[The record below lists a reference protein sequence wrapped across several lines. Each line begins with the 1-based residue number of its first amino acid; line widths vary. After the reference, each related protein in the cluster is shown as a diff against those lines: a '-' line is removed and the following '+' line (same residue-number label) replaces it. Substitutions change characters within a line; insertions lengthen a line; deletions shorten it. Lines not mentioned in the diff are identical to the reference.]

1 MSRAVFVLLAMVT
14 ELPASKI
21 RLVSHGMEVK
31 LDSETGY
38 GITSIRDAATGREF
52 ISSEAKLPL
61 YRITLSRADGSSSDV
76 ISATASSA
84 SVRQTASG
92 ATLVFEHAKE
102 HLQITCAVRA
112 DSAAPGVLW
121 KIAIHNTGEFRVRS
135 LFYPQWPAPLRL
147 SSSPGQNRLLY
158 PFLDGQEFIDPG
170 EHMPVGRAHR
180 TIYPGQAA
188 LQLMAYH
195 DAVSGLL
202 EMTKDGGGWLKHFRV
217 ARINGALDLS
227 IEHNPDE
234 TPGKDIDLPYDTV
247 LELFRGTW
255 QDAADVYAEWA
266 LQQKWAKKITDR
278 NPPHYLAE
286 GLPIVT
292 FAMRGDPYS
301 AEWSMYFPPSNRL
314 FNPDFHPSRIPAL
327 EARYAEFFD
336 SKVITNPFGWEHI
349 APWIAGDYFP
359 PYGGESLWAATATA
373 LRNAGS
379 PLFMLLSGSR
389 WGVNM
394 DDVGYHERDRFLKDT
409 APHAAAYDSS
419 GHPTEED
426 PPWAGSVQL
435 CIGTP
440 FAREHILDAFTGCV
454 KRGASIVQ
462 YDQNHGGMAFV
473 CYNRQHPHPP
483 GYGRWMVDETEKLF
497 RDVRAQCQRIN
508 PEFALAVEEPCEYFI
523 PYWEIYM
530 GRPYNFF
537 GTGSD
542 PSSDRLAVPLFIY
555 VYHQYLLGYGGSNEI
570 DVAHPYAEAIKV
582 ARKFTNGTL
591 LDVDPGKPAFRLDSI
606 PSPTDEL
613 RLARSCSRALRTYA
627 RPYLIS
633 GKMMRDPEIRDRKV
647 ESIRMWRD
655 PKDNRR
661 VYDLPAVDVP
671 LVLEST
677 WEADGRIGYVFA
689 NWQTSTQT
697 VVFAPRSYGPK
708 AASYGFAVYSDEGRR
723 SMQEHGTLPGEIRIE
738 VPALAAI
745 LVEQT
750 Q

>member
-1 MSRAVFVLLAMVT
+1 MYRALVALLALAAGLRAG
-14 ELPASKI
+14 EI
-21 RLVSHGMEVK
+21 RLESGSLQIK
-31 LDSETGY
+31 LDSGIGY
-38 GITSIRDAATGREF
+38 GITSIRDSANGRDF

-61 YRITLSRADGSSSDV
+61 YRITLSRADGSAFD
-76 ISATASSA
+76 ITSATAHSVSA
-84 SVRQTASG
+84 RQTASG
-92 ATLVFEHAKE
+92 TTLVFEHTQE
-102 HLQITCAVRA
+102 HLKITCTLRA
-112 DSAAPGVLW
+112 GSASPRVLW
-121 KIAIHNTGEFRVRS
+121 RIAIRNTGVFGVRS
-135 LFYPQWPAPLRL
+135 LFYPQWAAPLRL
-147 SSSPGQNRLLY
+147 TPTGQNHLLY

-195 DAVSGLL
+195 DGASGLL
-202 EMTKDGGGWLKHFRV
+202 EMTQDGNGWLKHFRV

-227 IEHNPDE
+227 IEHNPNE
-234 TPGKDIDLPYDTV
+234 TPGKDIDLPYETV
-247 LELFRGTW
+247 LEMFRGTW
-255 QDAADVYAEWA
+255 QDAADIYSEWA
-266 LQQKWAKKITDR
+266 LQQKWAKKIADR
-278 NPPHYLAE
+278 NLPRYLAD

-336 SKVITNPFGWEHI
+336 SSVITNPFGWEHI

-359 PYGGESLWAATATA
+359 PYGGESLWAATAQA
-373 LRNAGS
+373 LRKAGS

-394 DDVGYHERDRFLKDT
+394 DDVGYHERDRFLKEI
-409 APHAAAYDSS
+409 APRAAAYDSN

-440 FAREHILDAFTGCV
+440 FAREHIVDAFTGCV
-454 KRGASIVQ
+454 QRGASIVQ

-483 GYGRWMVDETEKLF
+483 GYGRWMVDETEKVF
-497 RDVRAQCQRIN
+497 HDVRTECRRIN
-508 PEFALAVEEPCEYFI
+508 PEFALGVEEPCEYFI

-542 PSSDRLAVPLFIY
+542 PSSNRVAVPLFIY
-555 VYHQYLLGYGGSNEI
+555 VYHQYLLGYGGSNEMDI
-570 DVAHPYAEAIKV
+570 AHPYAEAIKV

-591 LDVDPGKPAFRLDSI
+591 LDIDPGKPAYRLDAI

-613 RLARSCSRALRTYA
+613 RLARSCSRALRTYC
-627 RPYLIS
+627 RTYLIA

-661 VYDLPAVDVP
+661 VYDLPSVDVP

-677 WEADGRIGYVFA
+677 WEANAKIGYVFA
-689 NWQTSTQT
+689 NWQTSSQT
-697 VVFAPRSYGPK
+697 VTFAPRTYGPK
-708 AASYGFAVYSDEGRR
+708 SASYGIFVWSDEGRR
-723 SMQEHGTLPGEIRIE
+723 TIQEHGNLPRELSVQ
-738 VPALAAI
+738 VPALSAI

-750 Q
+750 P